1 MTYTWGLAF
10 SHTSRLHECMQYVE
24 EKIAIQVLLKT
35 EDKKRAVKKYELS
48 GVCMVQFVR
57 HNKTS

>member
-1 MTYTWGLAF
+1 MTYTWGLAC
-10 SHTSRLHECMQYVE
+10 SDTSRLHECMQCVK

-35 EDKKRAVKKYELS
+35 EDKKQAVKKYQLS
-48 GVCMVQFVR
+48 GVCMVQCVW